1 MSLSK
6 SERETIIRFD
16 EQDYS
21 AMIYTYNE
29 KLKAQLAEYAAR
41 FPEKVRD
48 RHTDDWGVFCCTIPK
63 QDLRI
68 FLKKPRS
75 DKQIAAARKGGENLR
90 AMRNLQGSSRDFE
103 SST

>member
-1 MSLSK
+1 MNLSK

-16 EQDYS
+16 ERDS
-21 AMIYTYNE
+21 DVVIYTYNE
-29 KLKAQLAEYAAR
+29 KLKVQLAEYAAR

-75 DKQIAAARKGGENLR
+75 DKQIAVSR
-90 AMRNLQGSSRDFE
+90 RNIEKLQELGNIAPSVGV
-103 SST
+103 